1 VAEAFTRDLTRS
13 VRVGGDAALPLPSAG
28 PSTYVPLAPVRVVD
42 TRSVGAQA
50 DGGVLVVDFG
60 DLLPV
65 GATAVAL
72 SVTATGAS
80 VAGFLA
86 AGPCGASV
94 GASTV
99 NFTAVSD
106 RAAMTVSPLGVGGD
120 VCVFNS
126 GETDV
131 VVDLQGVFVEEGGSK
146 LTPLPVQ
153 VRVADTRPVGL
164 LTETLVV
171 ETPPGATAVAVN
183 LTVDHAVGSGFLT
196 AVPCG
201 AAAGVSNVNFGRFEA
216 VAGAAF
222 VATSA
227 DDTICVE
234 TSVAADVIVDLTGV
248 FGVEGLSFV
257 PVAPTRM
264 LDTRNRIGG
273 WAPIHGDG
281 QVLDV
286 AVAPVGAAA
295 VTGTLTEVEPI
306 SSGYLTAFGCPTRP
320 ATSSVNANHGQVL
333 ANSVTTAVSDTGRL
347 CVYAD
352 PTTHTLFDVTGWW
365 TP

>member
-1 VAEAFTRDLTRS
+1 
-13 VRVGGDAALPLPSAG
+13 
-28 PSTYVPLAPVRVVD
+28 
-42 TRSVGAQA
+42 
-50 DGGVLVVDFG
+50 
-60 DLLPV
+60 
-65 GATAVAL
+65 
-72 SVTATGAS
+72 
-80 VAGFLA
+80 
-86 AGPCGASV
+86 
-94 GASTV
+94 
-99 NFTAVSD
+99 
-106 RAAMTVSPLGVGGD
+106 
-120 VCVFNS
+120 
-126 GETDV
+126 
-131 VVDLQGVFVEEGGSK
+131 
-146 LTPLPVQ
+146 
-153 VRVADTRPVGL
+153 
-164 LTETLVV
+164 
-171 ETPPGATAVAVN
+171 
-183 LTVDHAVGSGFLT
+183 
-196 AVPCG
+196 
-201 AAAGVSNVNFGRFEA
+201 VNFGRFEA

-333 ANSVTTAVSDTGRL
+333 ANSVTTAVQLTRT
-347 CVYAD
+347 A
-352 PTTHTLFDVTGWW
+352 
-365 TP
+365 